1 MPNILECGRD
11 GDSAQFAHDA
21 STVAAGTT
29 VDELITAL
37 RDKSAEIRR
46 SATETLRELED
57 A

>member
-1 MPNILECGRD
+1 M
-11 GDSAQFAHDA
+11 
-21 STVAAGTT
+21 AAGTI
-29 VDELITAL
+29 VDELNIAL